1 MKKTL
6 AALIVGAFA
15 ASAANAA
22 VVYNNEGTK
31 VELGG
36 RLSVIVEQSTSTE
49 DDQKQQHGTLRNQGS
64 RFHIKAT
71 HNFGDGFY
79 AQGYLETRLVSNY
92 PESSSD
98 DFGGITT
105 KYAYVTLGNNAFGE
119 VKLGRA
125 KTIADEIT
133 TAEDKEYGLL
143 NSKKYIPTNGNTVG
157 YTFNGIDGL
166 VLGANYLLAQ
176 NRVPGGPGA
185 FPNKQGEV
193 YPQQISNGVQVGAKY
208 DANNIVAAIAF
219 GRTNYKAA
227 GNDFNPGDSFGLGRK
242 EQVEGVLSTL
252 GYRFS
257 DLGLLVSLDSG
268 YAKTKNHMKHAF
280 NPSNGESVP
289 AKPAYDE
296 KSYFVSPGFQYELME
311 DTNLYGNFKYERN
324 SVDDFK
330 RKRGKIER
338 EQAVLFGI
346 DHKLHKQVLTYI
358 EGAYARTRTSEKG
371 TSKVKTEKEKSVG
384 VGLRVY
390 F

>member
-36 RLSVIVEQSTSTE
+36 RLSVIAEQSSNTL
-49 DDQKQQHGTLRNQGS
+49 DDQEQQHGALRNQGS

-79 AQGYLETRLVSNY
+79 AQGYLETRLVTDATK
-92 PESSSD
+92 EKSD
-98 DFGGITT
+98 HFGDITT
-105 KYAYVTLGNNAFGE
+105 KYAYVTLGNKALGE

-125 KTIADEIT
+125 KTIADGIT
-133 TAEDKEYGLL
+133 SAEDKEYGVLN
-143 NSKKYIPTNGNTVG
+143 NSKYVPTNGNTVG
-157 YTFNGIDGL
+157 YTFKGIDGL

-176 NRVPGGPGA
+176 GRNPTSFTDPA
-185 FPNKQGEV
+185 GEV
-193 YPQQISNGVQVGAKY
+193 TPQSISNGVQVGAKY

-219 GRTNYKAA
+219 GRTNYRE
-227 GNDFNPGDSFGLGRK
+227 NPKPTPYGISGRK
-242 EQVEGVLSTL
+242 EQVNGVVSTL

-268 YAKTKNHMKHAF
+268 YAKTKYHSTTTTTTTAARKV
-280 NPSNGESVP
+280 ET
-289 AKPAYDE
+289 KPAYDE
-296 KSYFVSPGFQYELME
+296 KRYFVSPGFQYELME
-311 DTNLYGNFKYERN
+311 DTNVYGNFKYERN
-324 SVDDFK
+324 SVDQ
-330 RKRGKIER
+330 GKKTH
-338 EQAVLFGI
+338 EQAVLFGV

-358 EGAYARTRTSEKG
+358 EGAYARTKTNDKG
-371 TSKVKTEKEKSVG
+371 KTEKTEKEKSVG

>member
-15 ASAANAA
+15 ASAANAV

-36 RLSVIVEQSTSTE
+36 RLSVIAEQSSSTE

-71 HNFGDGFY
+71 HNLGDGFY
-79 AQGYLETRLVSNY
+79 AQGYLETRFA
-92 PESSSD
+92 SD
-98 DFGGITT
+98 FTKEKSDHFSDIST
-105 KYAYVTLGNNAFGE
+105 KYAYVTLGNNTFGE

-143 NSKKYIPTNGNTVG
+143 NSKKYIPTSGSTIG

-166 VLGANYLLAQ
+166 VLGANYLFAQ
-176 NRVPGGPGA
+176 ERALNEYVPALG
-185 FPNKQGEV
+185 KIGEV
-193 YPQQISNGVQVGAKY
+193 AVGKISNGIQVGAKY
-208 DANNIVAAIAF
+208 DANNIIVGIAY
-219 GRTNYKAA
+219 GRTNYKDTNATQRQR
-227 GNDFNPGDSFGLGRK
+227 NSSRRSSSFLYQGKK
-242 EQVEGVLSTL
+242 EKVNGALASL

-268 YAKTKNHMKHAF
+268 YAKTKNYKAKH
-280 NPSNGESVP
+280 
-289 AKPAYDE
+289 E

-311 DTNLYGNFKYERN
+311 DTNLYGNFKYERT
-324 SVDDFK
+324 SVDQGEK
-330 RKRGKIER
+330 GR
-338 EQAVLFGI
+338 EHAVLFGV

-358 EGAYARTRTSEKG
+358 EGAYARTKTNDKG
-371 TSKVKTEKEKSVG
+371 KAEKTEKEKSVG

>member
-36 RLSVIVEQSTSTE
+36 RLSVIAEQSNSTA
-49 DDQKQQHGTLRNQGS
+49 DDQKQQHGALRNQGS

-79 AQGYLETRLVSNY
+79 AQGYLETRFVTKASENG
-92 PESSSD
+92 SD
-98 DFGGITT
+98 NFGDITT
-105 KYAYVTLGNNAFGE
+105 KYAYVTLGNKAFGE

-125 KTIADEIT
+125 KTIADGIT
-133 TAEDKEYGLL
+133 SAEDKEYGVIK
-143 NSKKYIPTNGNTVG
+143 NSKYIPTNGNTIG
-157 YTFNGIDGL
+157 YTFKGIDGL

-176 NRVPGGPGA
+176 ERYE
-185 FPNKQGEV
+185 GEV
-193 YPQQISNGVQVGAKY
+193 NPQKISNGVQVGAKY
-208 DANNIVAAIAF
+208 DANNIIAGIAY
-219 GRTNYKAA
+219 GRTNYRENTI
-227 GNDFNPGDSFGLGRK
+227 GIPDLGK
-242 EQVEGVLSTL
+242 KQQVNGALSTL

-268 YAKTKNHMKHAF
+268 YAKTKNYKAKH
-280 NPSNGESVP
+280 
-289 AKPAYDE
+289 E
-296 KSYFVSPGFQYELME
+296 KRYFVSPGFQYELME
-311 DTNLYGNFKYERN
+311 DTNVYGNFKYERN
-324 SVDDFK
+324 SVDQ
-330 RKRGKIER
+330 GKKTR
-338 EQAVLFGI
+338 EHAVLFGV
-346 DHKLHKQVLTYI
+346 DHKLHKQLLTYI
-358 EGAYARTRTSEKG
+358 EGAYARTRTTSG
-371 TSKVKTEKEKSVG
+371 TNVTTEKEKSVG

>member
-36 RLSVIVEQSTSTE
+36 RLSVIAEQSSNTL
-49 DDQKQQHGTLRNQGS
+49 DDQEQQHGALRNQGS

-79 AQGYLETRLVSNY
+79 AQGYLETRLVTDATK
-92 PESSSD
+92 EKSD
-98 DFGGITT
+98 HFGDITT
-105 KYAYVTLGNNAFGE
+105 KYAYVTLGNKALGE

-125 KTIADEIT
+125 KTIADGIT
-133 TAEDKEYGLL
+133 SAEDKEYGVLN
-143 NSKKYIPTNGNTVG
+143 NSKYVPTNGNTVG
-157 YTFNGIDGL
+157 YTFKGIDGL

-176 NRVPGGPGA
+176 GRNPTSFTDPA
-185 FPNKQGEV
+185 GEV
-193 YPQQISNGVQVGAKY
+193 TPQSISNGVQVGAKY

-219 GRTNYKAA
+219 GRTNYRE
-227 GNDFNPGDSFGLGRK
+227 NPKPTLYGISGRK
-242 EQVEGVLSTL
+242 EQVNGVVSTL

-268 YAKTKNHMKHAF
+268 YAKTKYHSTTTTTGKV
-280 NPSNGESVP
+280 ET
-289 AKPAYDE
+289 KPAYDE
-296 KSYFVSPGFQYELME
+296 KRYFVSPGFQYELME
-311 DTNLYGNFKYERN
+311 DTNVYGNFKYERN
-324 SVDDFK
+324 SVDQ
-330 RKRGKIER
+330 GKKTH
-338 EQAVLFGI
+338 EQAVLFGV

-358 EGAYARTRTSEKG
+358 EGAYARTKTNDKG
-371 TSKVKTEKEKSVG
+371 KTEKTEKEKSVG

>member
-36 RLSVIVEQSTSTE
+36 RLSVIAEQSSNTL
-49 DDQKQQHGTLRNQGS
+49 DDQKQQHGALRNQGS

-79 AQGYLETRLVSNY
+79 AQGYLETRLITDLTQNNA
-92 PESSSD
+92 D
-98 DFGGITT
+98 HFGDITT
-105 KYAYVTLGNNAFGE
+105 KYAYVTLGNKAFGE

-125 KTIADEIT
+125 KTIADGIT
-133 TAEDKEYGLL
+133 SAEDKEYGVL
-143 NSKKYIPTNGNTVG
+143 NNSKYIPTNGNTAG
-157 YTFNGIDGL
+157 YTFKGIDGL
-166 VLGANYLLAQ
+166 VLGANYLLAKERDPTSIQ
-176 NRVPGGPGA
+176 TVS
-185 FPNKQGEV
+185 GEV
-193 YPQQISNGVQVGAKY
+193 STQSISNGVQVGAKY

-219 GRTNYKAA
+219 GRTNYKENLNVTQY
-227 GNDFNPGDSFGLGRK
+227 GNSGTK
-242 EQVEGVLSTL
+242 QQVEGVLSTL

-268 YAKTKNHMKHAF
+268 YAKTKHHKVEKGYNT
-280 NPSNGESVP
+280 NTTTTNNN
-289 AKPAYDE
+289 KPAYDQ
-296 KSYFVSPGFQYELME
+296 KRYFVSPGFQYELME
-311 DTNLYGNFKYERN
+311 DTNVYGNFKYERT
-324 SVDDFK
+324 SVNQ
-330 RKRGKIER
+330 GKKTHEH
-338 EQAVLFGI
+338 AVLFGV

-358 EGAYARTRTSEKG
+358 EGAYARTKTNDKG
-371 TSKVKTEKEKSVG
+371 KTEKTEKEKSVG

>member
-36 RLSVIVEQSTSTE
+36 RLSVIAEQSSNTV
-49 DDQKQQHGTLRNQGS
+49 DDQKQQHGALRNQGS

-79 AQGYLETRLVSNY
+79 AQGYLETRLVTEGTQDN
-92 PESSSD
+92 SD
-98 DFGGITT
+98 HFGDITT
-105 KYAYVTLGNNAFGE
+105 KYAYVTLGNKAFGE

-125 KTIADEIT
+125 KTIADDIT
-133 TAEDKEYGLL
+133 SAEDKEYGVLN
-143 NSKKYIPTNGNTVG
+143 NSKYVRTNGNTVG
-157 YTFNGIDGL
+157 YTFKGIDGL

-176 NRVPGGPGA
+176 HRFHQNQGVIA
-185 FPNKQGEV
+185 NKAGEV
-193 YPQQISNGVQVGAKY
+193 IPQAISNGVQVGAKY

-219 GRTNYKAA
+219 GRTNYIENTEASIRAISGK
-227 GNDFNPGDSFGLGRK
+227 K

-252 GYRFS
+252 GYHFS

-268 YAKTKNHMKHAF
+268 YAKTKNHKLTIT
-280 NPSNGESVP
+280 
-289 AKPAYDE
+289 KPKQQQQAYDE
-296 KSYFVSPGFQYELME
+296 KRYFVSPGFQYELME
-311 DTNLYGNFKYERN
+311 DTNVYGNFKYERT
-324 SVDDFK
+324 SSDE
-330 RKRGKIER
+330 GKKTR
-338 EQAVLFGI
+338 EQAVLFGV

-358 EGAYARTRTSEKG
+358 EGAYARTKTNDKG
-371 TSKVKTEKEKSVG
+371 KTEKTGKEKSVG

>member
-22 VVYNNEGTK
+22 VVYNNEGTN

-36 RLSVIVEQSTSTE
+36 RLSIIAEQSNSTIK
-49 DDQKQQHGTLRNQGS
+49 DQKQQHGALRNQSS

-79 AQGYLETRLVSNY
+79 AQGYLETRLVSAQSGT
-92 PESSSD
+92 ESD
-98 DFGGITT
+98 NFGHIIT
-105 KYAYVTLGNNAFGE
+105 KYAYVTLGNKALGE

-125 KTIADEIT
+125 KTIADGIT
-133 TAEDKEYGLL
+133 SAEDKEYGVL
-143 NSKKYIPTNGNTVG
+143 NNSKYIPTNGNTVG
-157 YTFNGIDGL
+157 YTFKGIDGL

-176 NRVPGGPGA
+176 ERHKYTAAGVGVPGA
-185 FPNKQGEV
+185 VAGEV
-193 YPQQISNGVQVGAKY
+193 YPQEISNGVQVGAKY
-208 DANNIVAAIAF
+208 DANNIIAGIAY
-219 GRTNYKAA
+219 GRTNYREDIA
-227 GNDFNPGDSFGLGRK
+227 GPDLGK
-242 EQVEGVLSTL
+242 KQQVNGALSTL

-268 YAKTKNHMKHAF
+268 YAKTKNYKAKH
-280 NPSNGESVP
+280 
-289 AKPAYDE
+289 E

-311 DTNLYGNFKYERN
+311 DTNFYGNFKYERN
-324 SVDDFK
+324 SVDQ
-330 RKRGKIER
+330 GKKER

-358 EGAYARTRTSEKG
+358 EGAYARTRTNNK
-371 TSKVKTEKEKSVG
+371 SKAEKTEKEKSVG

>member
-15 ASAANAA
+15 ASAANAV

-36 RLSVIVEQSTSTE
+36 RLSVIAEQSSSTE
-49 DDQKQQHGTLRNQGS
+49 DDQKNQHGGLRNQGS

-71 HNFGDGFY
+71 HNLGDGFY
-79 AQGYLETRLVSNY
+79 AQGYLETRFVSDY
-92 PESSSD
+92 TKEKSD
-98 DFGGITT
+98 HFGDIAT
-105 KYAYVTLGNNAFGE
+105 KYAYVTLGNNTFGE

-143 NSKKYIPTNGNTVG
+143 NSKKYIPTNGNTIG
-157 YTFNGIDGL
+157 YTFNAIDGL
-166 VLGANYLLAQ
+166 VLGANYLFAQ
-176 NRVPGGPGA
+176 ERDIQNVPAIGLKA
-185 FPNKQGEV
+185 GEV
-193 YPQQISNGVQVGAKY
+193 TVGEVSNGIQVGAKY
-208 DANNIVAAIAF
+208 DANNIIVGIAY
-219 GRTNYKAA
+219 GRTNYKDTDKTTKRV
-227 GNDFNPGDSFGLGRK
+227 GVGIGTTYDYQGKK
-242 EQVEGVLSTL
+242 EEVNGALASL

-268 YAKTKNHMKHAF
+268 YAKTKKYKAKH
-280 NPSNGESVP
+280 
-289 AKPAYDE
+289 E

-311 DTNLYGNFKYERN
+311 DTNVYGNFKYERN
-324 SVDDFK
+324 SVDQ
-330 RKRGKIER
+330 GKKAR
-338 EQAVLFGI
+338 EHAVLFGV

-358 EGAYARTRTSEKG
+358 EGAYARTRTRTNDKG
-371 TSKVKTEKEKSVG
+371 KTEKTEKEKSVG

>member
-36 RLSVIVEQSTSTE
+36 RLSIIAEQSNSTVN
-49 DDQKQQHGTLRNQGS
+49 DQKQQHGALRNQGS

-79 AQGYLETRLVSNY
+79 AQGYLETRFVAAQSGTK
-92 PESSSD
+92 SD
-98 DFGGITT
+98 DFGHIIT
-105 KYAYVTLGNNAFGE
+105 KYAYVTLGNKAFGE

-125 KTIADEIT
+125 KTIADGIT
-133 TAEDKEYGLL
+133 SAEDKEYGVL
-143 NSKKYIPTNGNTVG
+143 NNSKYIPTDGNTVG
-157 YTFNGIDGL
+157 YTFKGIDGL

-176 NRVPGGPGA
+176 DRSKYTTGGSLA
-185 FPNKQGEV
+185 GEV
-193 YPQQISNGVQVGAKY
+193 TSQSISNGVQVGAKY
-208 DANNIVAAIAF
+208 DANNIIAGIAY
-219 GRTNYKAA
+219 GRTNYRENTI
-227 GNDFNPGDSFGLGRK
+227 GIPGLGK
-242 EQVEGVLSTL
+242 KQQVNGALSTL

-268 YAKTKNHMKHAF
+268 YAKTKNYKAKH
-280 NPSNGESVP
+280 
-289 AKPAYDE
+289 E
-296 KSYFVSPGFQYELME
+296 KRYFLSPGFQYELME
-311 DTNLYGNFKYERN
+311 DTNVYGNFKYERN
-324 SVDDFK
+324 SVDQ
-330 RKRGKIER
+330 GKKTR
-338 EQAVLFGI
+338 EHAVLFGV
-346 DHKLHKQVLTYI
+346 DHKLHKQLLTYI
-358 EGAYARTRTSEKG
+358 EGAYARTRTTSG
-371 TSKVKTEKEKSVG
+371 TNVTTEKEKSVG

>member
-15 ASAANAA
+15 ASAANAV

-36 RLSVIVEQSTSTE
+36 RLSVIAEQSSSTE

-71 HNFGDGFY
+71 HNLGDGFY
-79 AQGYLETRLVSNY
+79 AQGYLETRFVSDFTK
-92 PESSSD
+92 EKSD
-98 DFGGITT
+98 HFADITT
-105 KYAYVTLGNNAFGE
+105 KYAYVTLGNNTFGE

-143 NSKKYIPTNGNTVG
+143 NSKKYIPTNGSTIG
-157 YTFNGIDGL
+157 YTFNAIDGL
-166 VLGANYLLAQ
+166 VLGANYLFAQ
-176 NRVPGGPGA
+176 ERALNEYAPALG
-185 FPNKQGEV
+185 KIGEV
-193 YPQQISNGVQVGAKY
+193 RTGSISNGIQVGAKY
-208 DANNIVAAIAF
+208 DANNIIVGIAY
-219 GRTNYKAA
+219 GRTNYKDTNAKQ
-227 GNDFNPGDSFGLGRK
+227 GGRGSSSSSSYLYQGKK
-242 EQVEGVLSTL
+242 EKVNGALASL

-268 YAKTKNHMKHAF
+268 YAKTKNYKAKHA
-280 NPSNGESVP
+280 
-289 AKPAYDE
+289 

-324 SVDDFK
+324 SVDQGEK
-330 RKRGKIER
+330 GR
-338 EQAVLFGI
+338 EHAVLFGV

-358 EGAYARTRTSEKG
+358 EGAYARTKTNDKG
-371 TSKVKTEKEKSVG
+371 KTEKTEKEKSVG

>member
-15 ASAANAA
+15 ASAANAV

-36 RLSVIVEQSTSTE
+36 RLSIIAEQSSATE

-71 HNFGDGFY
+71 HNLGDGFY
-79 AQGYLETRLVSNY
+79 AQGYLETRFVSDY
-92 PESSSD
+92 TKEKSD
-98 DFGGITT
+98 HFADIST
-105 KYAYVTLGNNAFGE
+105 KYAYVTLGNNTFGE

-143 NSKKYIPTNGNTVG
+143 NNKKYIPTNGNTVG
-157 YTFNGIDGL
+157 YTFNAIDGL

-176 NRVPGGPGA
+176 ERDVQTVPGVGT
-185 FPNKQGEV
+185 KTGEV
-193 YPQQISNGVQVGAKY
+193 TVGEINNGIQVGAKY
-208 DANNIVAAIAF
+208 DANNIIVGIAY
-219 GRTNYKAA
+219 GRTNYR
-227 GNDFNPGDSFGLGRK
+227 DSNKQRSSSR
-242 EQVEGVLSTL
+242 GVTTYTYQGKKQEVNGALASL

-268 YAKTKNHMKHAF
+268 YAKTKKYKAKH
-280 NPSNGESVP
+280 
-289 AKPAYDE
+289 E

-324 SVDDFK
+324 SVDQGEK
-330 RKRGKIER
+330 ER

-358 EGAYARTRTSEKG
+358 EGAYSRTRTAANDGKTKE
-371 TSKVKTEKEKSVG
+371 KTEKEKSVG

>member
-36 RLSVIVEQSTSTE
+36 RLSVIAEQSSNTL
-49 DDQKQQHGTLRNQGS
+49 DDQKQQHGALRNQGS

-79 AQGYLETRLVSNY
+79 AQGYLETHFVAAQSG
-92 PESSSD
+92 PESD
-98 DFGGITT
+98 NFGHIIT
-105 KYAYVTLGNNAFGE
+105 KYAYVTLGNKAFGE

-125 KTIADEIT
+125 KTIADGIT
-133 TAEDKEYGLL
+133 SAEDKEYGVL
-143 NSKKYIPTNGNTVG
+143 NNSKYIPTNGNTVG
-157 YTFNGIDGL
+157 YTFKGIDGL

-176 NRVPGGPGA
+176 ER
-185 FPNKQGEV
+185 NKYGTGVGEV
-193 YPQQISNGVQVGAKY
+193 TSQSISNGVQVGAKY
-208 DANNIVAAIAF
+208 DANNIIVGIAY
-219 GRTNYKAA
+219 GRTNYREDVPQQDDVGK
-227 GNDFNPGDSFGLGRK
+227 K
-242 EQVEGVLSTL
+242 QQVNGALSTL

-268 YAKTKNHMKHAF
+268 YAKTKNYKDKH
-280 NPSNGESVP
+280 
-289 AKPAYDE
+289 E
-296 KSYFVSPGFQYELME
+296 KRYFVSPGFQYELME

-324 SVDDFK
+324 SVDQ
-330 RKRGKIER
+330 GKKER
-338 EQAVLFGI
+338 EHAVLFGV

-358 EGAYARTRTSEKG
+358 EGAYARTRTTTRDTTKN
-371 TSKVKTEKEKSVG
+371 TSTVKTEKEKSVG

>member
-22 VVYNNEGTK
+22 VVYNNEGTN

-36 RLSVIVEQSTSTE
+36 RLSVIAEQSNSTRK
-49 DDQKQQHGTLRNQGS
+49 DQKQQHGELRNAGS

-79 AQGYLETRLVSNY
+79 AQGYLETRLVSDY
-92 PESSSD
+92 QSSSD
-98 DFGGITT
+98 NFGNIIT
-105 KYAYVTLGNNAFGE
+105 KYAYVTLGNKGFGE

-125 KTIADEIT
+125 KTISDGIT
-133 TAEDKEYGLL
+133 SAEDKEYGVLE
-143 NSKKYIPTNGNTVG
+143 NKEYIPKDGNSVG
-157 YTFNGIDGL
+157 YTFKGIDGL

-176 NRVPGGPGA
+176 KREAYKTTTATP
-185 FPNKQGEV
+185 GEV
-193 YPQQISNGVQVGAKY
+193 IAQVISNGVQVGAKY
-208 DANNIVAAIAF
+208 DANNIIAGIAY
-219 GRTNYKAA
+219 GRTNYREDLATQQQEK
-227 GNDFNPGDSFGLGRK
+227 LGK
-242 EQVEGVLSTL
+242 KQQVNGALSTL

-268 YAKTKNHMKHAF
+268 YAKTKNYKDKH
-280 NPSNGESVP
+280 
-289 AKPAYDE
+289 E
-296 KSYFVSPGFQYELME
+296 KRYFVSPGFQYELME
-311 DTNLYGNFKYERN
+311 DTNVYGNFKYERN
-324 SVDDFK
+324 SVDQ
-330 RKRGKIER
+330 GKKAR
-338 EQAVLFGI
+338 EHAVLFGV

-358 EGAYARTRTSEKG
+358 EGAYARTRTNDKG
-371 TSKVKTEKEKSVG
+371 KTEKTEKEKSVG

>member
-22 VVYNNEGTK
+22 VVYNNEGTN

-36 RLSVIVEQSTSTE
+36 RLSIIAEQSNSTIKG
-49 DDQKQQHGTLRNQGS
+49 QKQQHGALRNQGS

-71 HNFGDGFY
+71 HNFGDDFY
-79 AQGYLETRLVSNY
+79 AQGYLETRFVSAQSGS
-92 PESSSD
+92 ESD
-98 DFGGITT
+98 NFGHIITR
-105 KYAYVTLGNNAFGE
+105 YAYVTLGNKAFGE

-125 KTIADEIT
+125 KTIADGIT
-133 TAEDKEYGLL
+133 SAEDKEYGVL
-143 NSKKYIPTNGNTVG
+143 NNSEYIPTDGNTVG
-157 YTFNGIDGL
+157 YTFKGIDGL

-176 NRVPGGPGA
+176 NRHTYTSTNGVVA
-185 FPNKQGEV
+185 GEV
-193 YPQQISNGVQVGAKY
+193 YPQKISNGVQVGAKY
-208 DANNIVAAIAF
+208 DANNIIAGIAY
-219 GRTNYKAA
+219 GRTNYREDIHNQGSGK
-227 GNDFNPGDSFGLGRK
+227 K
-242 EQVEGVLSTL
+242 QQVNGALSTL

-268 YAKTKNHMKHAF
+268 YAKTKNYKDKH
-280 NPSNGESVP
+280 
-289 AKPAYDE
+289 E

-324 SVDDFK
+324 SVDQGEK
-330 RKRGKIER
+330 ER

-358 EGAYARTRTSEKG
+358 EGAYSRTRTTTVGSNSAA
-371 TSKVKTEKEKSVG
+371 SKVKTEKEKSVG

>member
-36 RLSVIVEQSTSTE
+36 RLSVIAEQSTNTL
-49 DDQKQQHGTLRNQGS
+49 DDQKQQHGALRNQGS

-79 AQGYLETRLVSNY
+79 AQGYLETRLVTDGTKHSA
-92 PESSSD
+92 D
-98 DFGGITT
+98 HFGDITT
-105 KYAYVTLGNNAFGE
+105 KYAYVTLGNKALGE

-125 KTIADEIT
+125 KTIADGIT
-133 TAEDKEYGLL
+133 SAEDKEYGVL
-143 NSKKYIPTNGNTVG
+143 NNSKYIPTNGNTVG
-157 YTFNGIDGL
+157 YTFKGIDGL

-176 NRVPGGPGA
+176 GRNTAGFVTPPV
-185 FPNKQGEV
+185 GEV
-193 YPQQISNGVQVGAKY
+193 LSQTISNGVQVGAKY

-219 GRTNYKAA
+219 GRTNYRE
-227 GNDFNPGDSFGLGRK
+227 NMNVTTFSPGK
-242 EQVEGVLSTL
+242 KQQVEGVVSTL
-252 GYRFS
+252 GYHFS

-268 YAKTKNHMKHAF
+268 YAKTKYHKATTKAVHNATT
-280 NPSNGESVP
+280 
-289 AKPAYDE
+289 PAYDE
-296 KSYFVSPGFQYELME
+296 KRSFVSPGFQYELME
-311 DTNLYGNFKYERN
+311 DTNVYGNFKYERT
-324 SVDDFK
+324 SVNQ
-330 RKRGKIER
+330 GKNTR
-338 EQAVLFGI
+338 EQAVLFGV

-358 EGAYARTRTSEKG
+358 EGAYARTKTNDKG
-371 TSKVKTEKEKSVG
+371 KTEKTEKEKSVG

>member
-15 ASAANAA
+15 ASAANAV

-36 RLSVIVEQSTSTE
+36 RLSIIAEQSSATE

-71 HNFGDGFY
+71 HNLGDGFY
-79 AQGYLETRLVSNY
+79 AQGYLETRFVSDY
-92 PESSSD
+92 TKEKSD
-98 DFGGITT
+98 HFADIST
-105 KYAYVTLGNNAFGE
+105 KYAYVTLGNNTFGE

-143 NSKKYIPTNGNTVG
+143 NNKKYIPTNGNTVG
-157 YTFNGIDGL
+157 YTFNAIDGL

-176 NRVPGGPGA
+176 ERDVQTVPGVGT
-185 FPNKQGEV
+185 KTGEV
-193 YPQQISNGVQVGAKY
+193 TVGEINNGIQVGAKY
-208 DANNIVAAIAF
+208 DANNIIVGIAY
-219 GRTNYKAA
+219 GRTNYR
-227 GNDFNPGDSFGLGRK
+227 DSNKQRSSSSSSRRATTYTYQGKKQEVNGALA
-242 EQVEGVLSTL
+242 SL

-268 YAKTKNHMKHAF
+268 YAKTKKYKAKH
-280 NPSNGESVP
+280 
-289 AKPAYDE
+289 E

-324 SVDDFK
+324 SVDQGEK
-330 RKRGKIER
+330 ER

-358 EGAYARTRTSEKG
+358 EGAYSRTRTAANDGKTKE
-371 TSKVKTEKEKSVG
+371 KTEKEKSVG

>member
-36 RLSVIVEQSTSTE
+36 RLSVIAEQSSNTL
-49 DDQKQQHGTLRNQGS
+49 DDQKQQHGALRNQGS

-79 AQGYLETRLVSNY
+79 AQGYLETRFVSKYKDNADHFD
-92 PESSSD
+92 S
-98 DFGGITT
+98 ITT
-105 KYAYVTLGNNAFGE
+105 KYAYVTLGNKALGE

-125 KTIADEIT
+125 KTIADGIT
-133 TAEDKEYGLL
+133 SAEDKEYGVL
-143 NSKKYIPTNGNTVG
+143 NNSKYIPTNGNTVG
-157 YTFNGIDGL
+157 YTFEGIDGL

-176 NRVPGGPGA
+176 QRNAHGSTA
-185 FPNKQGEV
+185 GEV
-193 YPQQISNGVQVGAKY
+193 VAQVISNGVQVGAKY
-208 DANNIVAAIAF
+208 DANNIIAGIAY
-219 GRTNYKAA
+219 GRTNYREDLATQ
-227 GNDFNPGDSFGLGRK
+227 GDSGK
-242 EQVEGVLSTL
+242 KQQVNGALSTL

-268 YAKTKNHMKHAF
+268 YAKTKNYKDKH
-280 NPSNGESVP
+280 
-289 AKPAYDE
+289 E
-296 KSYFVSPGFQYELME
+296 KRYFVSPGFQYELME
-311 DTNLYGNFKYERN
+311 DTNVYGNFKYERN
-324 SVDDFK
+324 SVDQ
-330 RKRGKIER
+330 GKKAR
-338 EQAVLFGI
+338 EHAVLFGV

-358 EGAYARTRTSEKG
+358 EGAYARTRTNDKDKTE
-371 TSKVKTEKEKSVG
+371 KTEKEKSVG

>member
-22 VVYNNEGTK
+22 VVYNNEGTN

-36 RLSVIVEQSTSTE
+36 RLSIIAEQSNSTIK
-49 DDQKQQHGTLRNQGS
+49 DQKQQHGALRNQSS

-79 AQGYLETRLVSNY
+79 AQGYLETRLVSAQSGT
-92 PESSSD
+92 ESD
-98 DFGGITT
+98 NFGHIIT
-105 KYAYVTLGNNAFGE
+105 KYAYVTLGNNALGE

-125 KTIADEIT
+125 KTIADGIT
-133 TAEDKEYGLL
+133 SAEDKEYGVL
-143 NSKKYIPTNGNTVG
+143 NNSKYIPTNGNTVG
-157 YTFNGIDGL
+157 YTFKGIDGL

-176 NRVPGGPGA
+176 ERHKYTAAAAAAAAAGGA
-185 FPNKQGEV
+185 RAVAGEV
-193 YPQQISNGVQVGAKY
+193 YPQKISNGVQVGAKY
-208 DANNIVAAIAF
+208 DANNIIAGIAY
-219 GRTNYKAA
+219 GRTNYREDITITPADK
-227 GNDFNPGDSFGLGRK
+227 LGK
-242 EQVEGVLSTL
+242 KQQVNGALSTL

-268 YAKTKNHMKHAF
+268 YAKTKNYKAKH
-280 NPSNGESVP
+280 
-289 AKPAYDE
+289 E

-311 DTNLYGNFKYERN
+311 DTNVYGNFKYERN
-324 SVDDFK
+324 SVDQGEK
-330 RKRGKIER
+330 ER

-358 EGAYARTRTSEKG
+358 EGAYSRTRTAANDGKTKE
-371 TSKVKTEKEKSVG
+371 KTEKEKSVG

>member
-36 RLSVIVEQSTSTE
+36 RLSVIAEQSSNTL

-71 HNFGDGFY
+71 HNLGDGFY
-79 AQGYLETRLVSNY
+79 AQGYLETRFVTDITKDK
-92 PESSSD
+92 SD
-98 DFGGITT
+98 HFGDITT
-105 KYAYVTLGNNAFGE
+105 KYAYVTLGNKAFGE

-125 KTIADEIT
+125 KTIADGIT
-133 TAEDKEYGLL
+133 SAEDKEYGLL
-143 NSKKYIPTNGNTVG
+143 NNSKYIPTNGNTVG
-157 YTFNGIDGL
+157 YTFNAIDGL

-176 NRVPGGPGA
+176 GRNLPDGGFNTLPV
-185 FPNKQGEV
+185 GEV
-193 YPQQISNGVQVGAKY
+193 TSQSISNGVQVGAKY
-208 DANNIVAAIAF
+208 DANNIIAGIAY
-219 GRTNYKAA
+219 GRTNYRE
-227 GNDFNPGDSFGLGRK
+227 NMNISFTNPGRK

-268 YAKTKNHMKHAF
+268 YAKTKNHTKKPKPARVRT
-280 NPSNGESVP
+280 VP
-289 AKPAYDE
+289 AGGGAEPAYDE
-296 KSYFVSPGFQYELME
+296 KRNFVSPGFQYELME
-311 DTNLYGNFKYERN
+311 DTNLYGNFKYERT
-324 SVDDFK
+324 SSDK
-330 RKRGKIER
+330 GKKTR

-358 EGAYARTRTSEKG
+358 EGAYARTKTNDKG
-371 TSKVKTEKEKSVG
+371 KAEKTEKEKSVG

>member
-22 VVYNNEGTK
+22 VVYNNEGTN

-36 RLSVIVEQSTSTE
+36 RLSIIAEQSNSTIK
-49 DDQKQQHGTLRNQGS
+49 DQKQQHGALRNQSS

-79 AQGYLETRLVSNY
+79 AQGYLETRLVSAQSGT
-92 PESSSD
+92 ESD
-98 DFGGITT
+98 NFGHIIT
-105 KYAYVTLGNNAFGE
+105 KYAYVTLGNNALGE

-125 KTIADEIT
+125 KTIADGIT
-133 TAEDKEYGLL
+133 SAEDKEYGVL
-143 NSKKYIPTNGNTVG
+143 NNSKYIPTNGNTVG
-157 YTFNGIDGL
+157 YTFKGIDGL

-176 NRVPGGPGA
+176 ERHKYTAAAAGGA
-185 FPNKQGEV
+185 RAVAGEV
-193 YPQQISNGVQVGAKY
+193 YPQKISNGVQVGAKY
-208 DANNIVAAIAF
+208 DANNIIAGIAY
-219 GRTNYKAA
+219 GRTNYREDITITPADK
-227 GNDFNPGDSFGLGRK
+227 LGK
-242 EQVEGVLSTL
+242 KQQVNGALSTL

-268 YAKTKNHMKHAF
+268 YAKTKNYKAKH
-280 NPSNGESVP
+280 
-289 AKPAYDE
+289 E

-311 DTNLYGNFKYERN
+311 DTNVYGNFKYERN
-324 SVDDFK
+324 SVDQGEK
-330 RKRGKIER
+330 ER

-358 EGAYARTRTSEKG
+358 EGAYSRTRTTTVGSN
-371 TSKVKTEKEKSVG
+371 TNASKVKTEKEKSVG

>member
-36 RLSVIVEQSTSTE
+36 RLSIIAEQSSTTE
-49 DDQKQQHGTLRNQGS
+49 DDQKQQHGALRNQGS

-71 HNFGDGFY
+71 HNLGDGFY
-79 AQGYLETRLVSNY
+79 AQGYLETRFVSD
-92 PESSSD
+92 SIRSGADQFSD
-98 DFGGITT
+98 ITT
-105 KYAYVTLGNNAFGE
+105 KYAYVTLGNKAFGE

-133 TAEDKEYGLL
+133 SAEDKEYGLL
-143 NSKKYIPTNGNTVG
+143 NSKKYIPTSGNTVG
-157 YTFNGIDGL
+157 YTFNAIDGL

-176 NRVPGGPGA
+176 ERGVDNTDYGTA
-185 FPNKQGEV
+185 FDVKSGEV
-193 YPQQISNGVQVGAKY
+193 VIGKISNGIQVGAKY
-208 DANNIVAAIAF
+208 DANNIIVAIAY
-219 GRTNYKAA
+219 GRTNYKDT
-227 GNDFNPGDSFGLGRK
+227 NKTQTQGRNTTLPYQGK
-242 EQVEGVLSTL
+242 KQEVNGALASL

-268 YAKTKNHMKHAF
+268 YAKTKNYKAKH
-280 NPSNGESVP
+280 
-289 AKPAYDE
+289 E

-311 DTNLYGNFKYERN
+311 DTNVYGNFKYERN
-324 SVDDFK
+324 SVDQ
-330 RKRGKIER
+330 GKKER

-358 EGAYARTRTSEKG
+358 EGAYARTKTNDKG
-371 TSKVKTEKEKSVG
+371 KTGKTEKTEKEKSVG

>member
-22 VVYNNEGTK
+22 VVYNNEGTN

-36 RLSVIVEQSTSTE
+36 RLSVIAEQSNSTA

-79 AQGYLETRLVSNY
+79 AQGYLETRLVSDYKNG
-92 PESSSD
+92 SD
-98 DFGGITT
+98 NFGDITT
-105 KYAYVTLGNNAFGE
+105 KYAYVTLGNKAFGE

-125 KTIADEIT
+125 KTIADGIT
-133 TAEDKEYGLL
+133 SAEDKEYGVL
-143 NSKKYIPTNGNTVG
+143 NNKKYIPTNGNTVG
-157 YTFNGIDGL
+157 YTFKGIDGL

-176 NRVPGGPGA
+176 QRVPEGPSLFPNRV
-185 FPNKQGEV
+185 GEV
-193 YPQQISNGVQVGAKY
+193 YPQAISNGVQVGAKY
-208 DANNIVAAIAF
+208 DANNIIAGIAY
-219 GRTNYKAA
+219 GRTNYTEDVFTPSKQ
-227 GNDFNPGDSFGLGRK
+227 SKLGK
-242 EQVEGVLSTL
+242 KQQVNGVLSTL

-268 YAKTKNHMKHAF
+268 YAKTKNDDAKH
-280 NPSNGESVP
+280 
-289 AKPAYDE
+289 E
-296 KSYFVSPGFQYELME
+296 KRYFVSPGFQYELME
-311 DTNLYGNFKYERN
+311 DTNVYGNFKYERT
-324 SVDDFK
+324 SVDQ
-330 RKRGKIER
+330 GKKTR
-338 EQAVLFGI
+338 EHAVLFGV
-346 DHKLHKQVLTYI
+346 DHKLHKQLLTYI
-358 EGAYARTRTSEKG
+358 EGAYARTKTTDKG
-371 TSKVKTEKEKSVG
+371 VKTEKEKSVG

>member
-22 VVYNNEGTK
+22 VVYNNEGTN

-36 RLSVIVEQSTSTE
+36 RLSVIAEQSNSTRK
-49 DDQKQQHGTLRNQGS
+49 DQKQQHGELRNAGS

-79 AQGYLETRLVSNY
+79 AQGYLETRLVSDY
-92 PESSSD
+92 ESRSD
-98 DFGGITT
+98 NFGNIIT
-105 KYAYVTLGNNAFGE
+105 KYAYVTLGNKGFGE

-125 KTIADEIT
+125 KTISDGIT
-133 TAEDKEYGLL
+133 SAEDKEYGVLE
-143 NSKKYIPTNGNTVG
+143 NKEYIPKDGNSVG
-157 YTFNGIDGL
+157 YTFKGIDGL

-176 NRVPGGPGA
+176 ERVAYSSSG
-185 FPNKQGEV
+185 NKPGEV
-193 YPQQISNGVQVGAKY
+193 STQKISNGVQVGAKY
-208 DANNIVAAIAF
+208 DANNIIAGIAY
-219 GRTNYKAA
+219 GRTNYREDLATPQEKS
-227 GNDFNPGDSFGLGRK
+227 GK
-242 EQVEGVLSTL
+242 KQQVNGALSTL

-268 YAKTKNHMKHAF
+268 YAKTKNYKDKH
-280 NPSNGESVP
+280 
-289 AKPAYDE
+289 E
-296 KSYFVSPGFQYELME
+296 KRYFVSPGFQYELME
-311 DTNLYGNFKYERN
+311 DTNVYGNFKYERN
-324 SVDDFK
+324 SVDQ
-330 RKRGKIER
+330 GKKAR
-338 EQAVLFGI
+338 EHAVLFGV

-358 EGAYARTRTSEKG
+358 EGAYARTRTNDKG
-371 TSKVKTEKEKSVG
+371 KTEKTEKEKSVG

>member
-36 RLSVIVEQSTSTE
+36 RLSVIAEQSNTTV
-49 DDQKQQHGTLRNQGS
+49 DDQKQQHGALRNQGS

-79 AQGYLETRLVSNY
+79 AQGYLETRLVTEGTQDN
-92 PESSSD
+92 SD
-98 DFGGITT
+98 HFGDITT
-105 KYAYVTLGNNAFGE
+105 KYAYVTLGNKAFGE

-125 KTIADEIT
+125 KTIADGIT
-133 TAEDKEYGLL
+133 SAEDKEYGVLN
-143 NSKKYIPTNGNTVG
+143 NSKYVPTNGNTVG
-157 YTFNGIDGL
+157 YTFKGIDGL

-176 NRVPGGPGA
+176 QRLHNDQGVVA
-185 FPNKQGEV
+185 NKAGEV
-193 YPQQISNGVQVGAKY
+193 YPQAISNGVQVGAKY
-208 DANNIVAAIAF
+208 DANNIIAGIAY
-219 GRTNYKAA
+219 GRTNYRENTT
-227 GNDFNPGDSFGLGRK
+227 GNLRVISGRK

-252 GYRFS
+252 GYHFS

-268 YAKTKNHMKHAF
+268 YAKTKNHTTTTTTTR
-280 NPSNGESVP
+280 P
-289 AKPAYDE
+289 AATHPAYDE
-296 KSYFVSPGFQYELME
+296 KRYFVSPGFQYELME
-311 DTNLYGNFKYERN
+311 DTNVYGNFKYERT
-324 SVDDFK
+324 SVNQ
-330 RKRGKIER
+330 GKNTR
-338 EQAVLFGI
+338 EQAVLFGV

-358 EGAYARTRTSEKG
+358 EGAYARTKTNDKG
-371 TSKVKTEKEKSVG
+371 KTEKTEKEKSVG

>member
-36 RLSVIVEQSTSTE
+36 RLSVIAEQSNTTV
-49 DDQKQQHGTLRNQGS
+49 DKQKQQHGALRNQGS

-79 AQGYLETRLVSNY
+79 AQGYLETRLI
-92 PESSSD
+92 SD
-98 DFGGITT
+98 YDGENTDGFGGIITR
-105 KYAYVTLGNNAFGE
+105 YAYVTLGNKAFGE

-125 KTIADEIT
+125 KTIADGIT
-133 TAEDKEYGLL
+133 SAEDKEYGVL
-143 NSKKYIPTNGNTVG
+143 NNSKYIPTNGNTAG
-157 YTFNGIDGL
+157 YTFKGIDGL

-176 NRVPGGPGA
+176 KYDTAGIA
-185 FPNKQGEV
+185 GEV
-193 YPQQISNGVQVGAKY
+193 QKQSISNGVQVGAKY

-219 GRTNYKAA
+219 GRTNYKK
-227 GNDFNPGDSFGLGRK
+227 DITQNPTSRK
-242 EQVEGVLSTL
+242 QQLEGVLSTL

-268 YAKTKNHMKHAF
+268 YAKTKNHKEMKT
-280 NPSNGESVP
+280 SG
-289 AKPAYDE
+289 KPRYDE
-296 KSYFVSPGFQYELME
+296 KRYFVSPGFQYELME
-311 DTNLYGNFKYERN
+311 DTNVYGNFKYERT
-324 SVDDFK
+324 SSDE
-330 RKRGKIER
+330 GKKTH
-338 EQAVLFGI
+338 EQAVLFGV

-358 EGAYARTRTSEKG
+358 EGAYARTKTNEKG
-371 TSKVKTEKEKSVG
+371 KAETTGKEKSVG

>member
-36 RLSVIVEQSTSTE
+36 RLSVIAEQSNTTV
-49 DDQKQQHGTLRNQGS
+49 DDQKQQHGALRNQGS

-79 AQGYLETRLVSNY
+79 AQGYLETRFVTDGTKNHSAH
-92 PESSSD
+92 
-98 DFGGITT
+98 FGDITT
-105 KYAYVTLGNNAFGE
+105 KYAYVTLGNKALGE
-119 VKLGRA
+119 VKLGLA
-125 KTIADEIT
+125 KTIADGIT
-133 TAEDKEYGLL
+133 SAEDKEYGVLN
-143 NSKKYIPTNGNTVG
+143 NSKYVPTNGNTVG
-157 YTFNGIDGL
+157 YTFKGIDGL

-176 NRVPGGPGA
+176 DRDQTDLTNRA
-185 FPNKQGEV
+185 GEV
-193 YPQQISNGVQVGAKY
+193 VDQSISNGVQVGAKY

-219 GRTNYKAA
+219 GRTNYKE
-227 GNDFNPGDSFGLGRK
+227 NMRPQVLNSSKK

-268 YAKTKNHMKHAF
+268 YAKTKNHAAAAAAAAAARGV
-280 NPSNGESVP
+280 S
-289 AKPAYDE
+289 ATPAYDE
-296 KSYFVSPGFQYELME
+296 KRYFVSPGFQYELME
-311 DTNLYGNFKYERN
+311 DTNVYGNFKYERT
-324 SVDDFK
+324 SVNQ
-330 RKRGKIER
+330 GKNTR
-338 EQAVLFGI
+338 QQAVLFGV

-358 EGAYARTRTSEKG
+358 EGAYARTKTNDKG
-371 TSKVKTEKEKSVG
+371 KAEKTEKEKSVG

>member
-31 VELGG
+31 VELGV
-36 RLSVIVEQSTSTE
+36 RLSVIAEQSNTTI
-49 DDQKQQHGTLRNQGS
+49 DDQKQQHGALRNQGS

-79 AQGYLETRLVSNY
+79 AQGYLETRLVTDATKNH
-92 PESSSD
+92 SD
-98 DFGGITT
+98 HFGDITT
-105 KYAYVTLGNNAFGE
+105 KYAYVTLGNKALGE

-125 KTIADEIT
+125 KTIADGIT
-133 TAEDKEYGLL
+133 SAEDKEYGVLN
-143 NSKKYIPTNGNTVG
+143 NSKYVPTNGNTVG
-157 YTFNGIDGL
+157 YTFKGIDGL

-176 NRVPGGPGA
+176 GRNPTSFTYPA
-185 FPNKQGEV
+185 GEV
-193 YPQQISNGVQVGAKY
+193 TPQSISNGVQVGAKY

-219 GRTNYKAA
+219 GRTNYRE
-227 GNDFNPGDSFGLGRK
+227 NPRLTLYGVSGKK
-242 EQVEGVLSTL
+242 EQINGVVSTL

-268 YAKTKNHMKHAF
+268 YAKTKYHKAIKTVIGSSLSSTTTTTT
-280 NPSNGESVP
+280 PG
-289 AKPAYDE
+289 YDE
-296 KSYFVSPGFQYELME
+296 KRYFVSPGFQYELME
-311 DTNLYGNFKYERN
+311 DTNVYGNFKYERT
-324 SVDDFK
+324 SVNQ
-330 RKRGKIER
+330 GENTR
-338 EQAVLFGI
+338 EQAVLFGV

-358 EGAYARTRTSEKG
+358 EGAYARTKTNDKG
-371 TSKVKTEKEKSVG
+371 KTEKTEKEKSVG

>member
-22 VVYNNEGTK
+22 VLYNNEGTK

-36 RLSVIVEQSTSTE
+36 RLSVIAEQSNTTV
-49 DDQKQQHGTLRNQGS
+49 DDQKQQHGALRNQES
-64 RFHIKAT
+64 HFHIKAT

-79 AQGYLETRLVSNY
+79 AQGYLETRFVTDVTKNY
-92 PESSSD
+92 SD
-98 DFGGITT
+98 HFGDITT
-105 KYAYVTLGNNAFGE
+105 KYAYVTLGNKALGE

-125 KTIADEIT
+125 KTIADGIT
-133 TAEDKEYGLL
+133 SAEDKEYGVL
-143 NSKKYIPTNGNTVG
+143 NNSEYVPTNGNTVG
-157 YTFNGIDGL
+157 YTFKGIDGL

-176 NRVPGGPGA
+176 ERNQTDLTNRA
-185 FPNKQGEV
+185 GEV
-193 YPQQISNGVQVGAKY
+193 VDQSISNGVQVGAKY

-219 GRTNYKAA
+219 GRTNYKERLQQ
-227 GNDFNPGDSFGLGRK
+227 NILVPGRK
-242 EQVEGVLSTL
+242 QQVEGVVSTL

-268 YAKTKNHMKHAF
+268 YAKTKNHKE
-280 NPSNGESVP
+280 PP
-289 AKPAYDE
+289 ARSSSSSSSKPRYDE
-296 KSYFVSPGFQYELME
+296 KRYFVSPGFQYELME
-311 DTNLYGNFKYERN
+311 DTNVYGNFKYERT
-324 SVDDFK
+324 SSDE
-330 RKRGKIER
+330 GKKTH
-338 EQAVLFGI
+338 EQAVLFGV

-358 EGAYARTRTSEKG
+358 EGAYARTKTNDKS
-371 TSKVKTEKEKSVG
+371 KTEKTGKEKSVG

>member
-22 VVYNNEGTK
+22 VLYNNEGTK

-36 RLSVIVEQSTSTE
+36 RLSVIAEQSNTTV
-49 DDQKQQHGTLRNQGS
+49 DDQKQQHGALRNQGS

-79 AQGYLETRLVSNY
+79 AQGYLETRFVTDGTKNH
-92 PESSSD
+92 SD
-98 DFGGITT
+98 HFGDITT
-105 KYAYVTLGNNAFGE
+105 KYAYVTLGNKALGE

-125 KTIADEIT
+125 KTIADGIT
-133 TAEDKEYGLL
+133 SAEDKEYGVLN
-143 NSKKYIPTNGNTVG
+143 NSKYVPTNGNTVG
-157 YTFNGIDGL
+157 YTFKGIDGL

-176 NRVPGGPGA
+176 ERDQTGLTNRA
-185 FPNKQGEV
+185 GEV
-193 YPQQISNGVQVGAKY
+193 VDQSISNGVQVGAKY

-219 GRTNYKAA
+219 GRTNYKERLQRNVLA
-227 GNDFNPGDSFGLGRK
+227 SGRK
-242 EQVEGVLSTL
+242 QQVEGVVSTL

-268 YAKTKNHMKHAF
+268 YAKTKNHKEPLARG
-280 NPSNGESVP
+280 SSSSS
-289 AKPAYDE
+289 KPRYDE
-296 KSYFVSPGFQYELME
+296 KRYFVSPGFQYELME
-311 DTNLYGNFKYERN
+311 DTNVYGNFKYERT
-324 SVDDFK
+324 SSDE
-330 RKRGKIER
+330 GKKTH
-338 EQAVLFGI
+338 EQAVLFGV

-358 EGAYARTRTSEKG
+358 EGAYARTKTNDKS
-371 TSKVKTEKEKSVG
+371 KTEKTGKEKSVG

>member
-15 ASAANAA
+15 ASAANAV

-36 RLSVIVEQSTSTE
+36 RLSVIAEQSTSTE
-49 DDQKQQHGTLRNQGS
+49 DDQKNQHGTLRNQGS

-71 HNFGDGFY
+71 HNLGDGFY
-79 AQGYLETRLVSNY
+79 AQGYLETRFVSDY
-92 PESSSD
+92 TREKAD
-98 DFGGITT
+98 HFADIAT
-105 KYAYVTLGNNAFGE
+105 KYAYVTLGNNTFGE

-143 NSKKYIPTNGNTVG
+143 NSKKYIPTNGNTIG

-176 NRVPGGPGA
+176 ERDRQTLDVPG
-185 FPNKQGEV
+185 NKLKAGEV
-193 YPQQISNGVQVGAKY
+193 TVGEVNNGIQVGAKY
-208 DANNIVAAIAF
+208 DANNIIVGIAY
-219 GRTNYKAA
+219 GRTNYRDS
-227 GNDFNPGDSFGLGRK
+227 NDKTRAQKL
-242 EQVEGVLSTL
+242 VYEGKKQEVNGALASL

-268 YAKTKNHMKHAF
+268 YAKTKKYKAKH
-280 NPSNGESVP
+280 
-289 AKPAYDE
+289 E

-324 SVDDFK
+324 SVDQ
-330 RKRGKIER
+330 GKKER

-358 EGAYARTRTSEKG
+358 EGAYARTRTNDKG
-371 TSKVKTEKEKSVG
+371 KAEKTEKEKSVG

>member
-36 RLSVIVEQSTSTE
+36 RLSIIAEQSSTTE
-49 DDQKQQHGTLRNQGS
+49 DDQKQQHGALRNQGS

-71 HNFGDGFY
+71 HNLGDGFY
-79 AQGYLETRLVSNY
+79 AQGYLETRFVSD
-92 PESSSD
+92 SIRSGADQFSD
-98 DFGGITT
+98 ITT
-105 KYAYVTLGNNAFGE
+105 KYAYVTLGNKAFGE

-133 TAEDKEYGLL
+133 SAEDKEYGLL
-143 NSKKYIPTNGNTVG
+143 NSKKYIPTSGNTVG
-157 YTFNGIDGL
+157 YTFNAIDGL

-176 NRVPGGPGA
+176 ERGVDNTDYGTA
-185 FPNKQGEV
+185 FDVKSGEV
-193 YPQQISNGVQVGAKY
+193 VIGKISNGIQVGAKY
-208 DANNIVAAIAF
+208 DANNIIVAIAY
-219 GRTNYKAA
+219 GRTNYKDTNKTQTQSKNTTLPYQGKKQEVNGALA
-227 GNDFNPGDSFGLGRK
+227 S
-242 EQVEGVLSTL
+242 L

-268 YAKTKNHMKHAF
+268 YAKTKNYKAKH
-280 NPSNGESVP
+280 
-289 AKPAYDE
+289 E

-311 DTNLYGNFKYERN
+311 DTNVYGNFKYERN
-324 SVDDFK
+324 SVDQ
-330 RKRGKIER
+330 GKKER

-358 EGAYARTRTSEKG
+358 EGAYARTKTNDKGKTEK
-371 TSKVKTEKEKSVG
+371 TEKTEKEKSVG

>member
-36 RLSVIVEQSTSTE
+36 RLSVIAEQSTGTE

-71 HNFGDGFY
+71 HNLGDGFY
-79 AQGYLETRLVSNY
+79 AQGYLETRFVSDYLRDGADNFS
-92 PESSSD
+92 E
-98 DFGGITT
+98 IVT
-105 KYAYVTLGNNAFGE
+105 KYAYVTLGNNTFGE

-143 NSKKYIPTNGNTVG
+143 NNSKYIRTNGNTVG

-176 NRVPGGPGA
+176 ERDVDTEAGYGTKA
-185 FPNKQGEV
+185 GEV
-193 YPQQISNGVQVGAKY
+193 AIGSISNGIQVGAKY
-208 DANNIVAAIAF
+208 DANNIIVGIAY
-219 GRTNYKAA
+219 GRTNYK
-227 GNDFNPGDSFGLGRK
+227 
-242 EQVEGVLSTL
+242 ESTNTRQTASKKQEVNGALASL

-268 YAKTKNHMKHAF
+268 YAKTKNYKLPH
-280 NPSNGESVP
+280 
-289 AKPAYDE
+289 E
-296 KSYFVSPGFQYELME
+296 KRYFVSPGFQYELME
-311 DTNLYGNFKYERN
+311 DTNFYGNFKYERN
-324 SVDDFK
+324 SVDQ
-330 RKRGKIER
+330 GKKER

-358 EGAYARTRTSEKG
+358 EGAYSRTRTT
-371 TSKVKTEKEKSVG
+371 TSDKMKNSSTVKTEKEKSVG

>member
-22 VVYNNEGTK
+22 VVYNNEGTN

-36 RLSVIVEQSTSTE
+36 RLSVIAEQSNSTRK
-49 DDQKQQHGTLRNQGS
+49 DQKQQHGELRNAGS

-79 AQGYLETRLVSNY
+79 AQGYLETRLVSDY
-92 PESSSD
+92 QSSSD
-98 DFGGITT
+98 NFGNIIT
-105 KYAYVTLGNNAFGE
+105 KYAYVTLGNKGFGE

-125 KTIADEIT
+125 KTISDGIT
-133 TAEDKEYGLL
+133 SAEDKEYGVLE
-143 NSKKYIPTNGNTVG
+143 NKEYIPKDGNSVG
-157 YTFNGIDGL
+157 YTFKGIDGL

-176 NRVPGGPGA
+176 ERGA
-185 FPNKQGEV
+185 YKTTTATPGEV
-193 YPQQISNGVQVGAKY
+193 IAQVISNGVQVGAKY
-208 DANNIVAAIAF
+208 DANNIIAGIAY
-219 GRTNYKAA
+219 GRTNYREDLATQEK
-227 GNDFNPGDSFGLGRK
+227 LGK
-242 EQVEGVLSTL
+242 KQQVNGALSTL

-268 YAKTKNHMKHAF
+268 YAKTKNYKDKH
-280 NPSNGESVP
+280 
-289 AKPAYDE
+289 E
-296 KSYFVSPGFQYELME
+296 KRYFVSPGFQYELME
-311 DTNLYGNFKYERN
+311 DTNVYGNFKYERN
-324 SVDDFK
+324 SVDQ
-330 RKRGKIER
+330 GKKAR
-338 EQAVLFGI
+338 EHAVLFGV

-358 EGAYARTRTSEKG
+358 EGAYARTRTNDKG
-371 TSKVKTEKEKSVG
+371 KTEKTEKEKSVG

>member
-22 VVYNNEGTK
+22 VVYNNEGTN

-36 RLSVIVEQSTSTE
+36 RLSIIAEQSNSTIK
-49 DDQKQQHGTLRNQGS
+49 DQEQQHGALRNQSS

-79 AQGYLETRLVSNY
+79 AQGYLETRLVSAQSET
-92 PESSSD
+92 ESD
-98 DFGGITT
+98 NFGHIIT
-105 KYAYVTLGNNAFGE
+105 KYAYVTLGNKALGE

-125 KTIADEIT
+125 KTIADGIT
-133 TAEDKEYGLL
+133 SAEDKEYGVL
-143 NSKKYIPTNGNTVG
+143 NNSKYIPTNGNTVG
-157 YTFNGIDGL
+157 YTFKGIDGL

-176 NRVPGGPGA
+176 ERHKYTAGGVGVPRTVA
-185 FPNKQGEV
+185 GEV
-193 YPQQISNGVQVGAKY
+193 YPQKISNGVQVGAKY
-208 DANNIVAAIAF
+208 DANNIIAGIAY
-219 GRTNYKAA
+219 GRTNYKENITIVA
-227 GNDFNPGDSFGLGRK
+227 GDNLGK
-242 EQVEGVLSTL
+242 KQQVNGALSTL
-252 GYRFS
+252 GYHFS

-268 YAKTKNHMKHAF
+268 YAKTKNYKDKH
-280 NPSNGESVP
+280 
-289 AKPAYDE
+289 E
-296 KSYFVSPGFQYELME
+296 KRYFVSPGFQYELME
-311 DTNLYGNFKYERN
+311 DTNVYGNFKYERN
-324 SVDDFK
+324 SVDQ
-330 RKRGKIER
+330 GKKER

-358 EGAYARTRTSEKG
+358 EGAYARTRTNNK
-371 TSKVKTEKEKSVG
+371 SKAEKTEKEKSVG